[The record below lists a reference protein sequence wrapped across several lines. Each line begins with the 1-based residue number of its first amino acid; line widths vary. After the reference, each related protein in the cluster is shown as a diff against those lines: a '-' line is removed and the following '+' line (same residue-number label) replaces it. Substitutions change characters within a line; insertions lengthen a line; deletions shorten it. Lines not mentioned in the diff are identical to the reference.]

1 MASRVMCE
9 GSPYNL
15 WLSTVVCAKEL
26 WLHIGILR
34 QTPTSDI
41 TEEVREKE
49 LKKLRKTE
57 EIVMQDCHSL
67 GGTLD
72 IIAEVL
78 DVEIRPVSIV
88 QWSIY

>member
-1 MASRVMCE
+1 MCE
-9 GSPYNL
+9 GSSYNL

-34 QTPTSDI
+34 QTPTSDM
-41 TEEVREKE
+41 TKEAREKE
-49 LKKLRKTE
+49 LKQLRKTE
-57 EIVMQDCHSL
+57 EIVMQDCCSL

-72 IIAEVL
+72 TIAEVL
-78 DVEIRPVSIV
+78 DVEIRPASIV